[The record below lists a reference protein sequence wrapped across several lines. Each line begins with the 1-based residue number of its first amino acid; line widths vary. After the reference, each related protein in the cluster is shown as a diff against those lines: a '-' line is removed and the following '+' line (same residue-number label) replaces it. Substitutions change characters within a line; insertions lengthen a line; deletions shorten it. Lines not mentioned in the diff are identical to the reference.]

1 MALVMA
7 YRKDTGEKVRV
18 PEHWL
23 AHPVLGGSFSRTKP
37 GRAKAVEVAVSDSK
51 KKESKNA

>member
-1 MALVMA
+1 MALVTA
-7 YRKDTGEKVRV
+7 FRKRDGEKVRV

-23 AHPVLGGSFSRTKP
+23 THPVLGGSFSRTKP
-37 GRAKAVEVAVSDSK
+37 VKAKAVEVAVSDSK